1 MILWLGYNNSLCL
14 KNVDYFIAD
23 KNLIK
28 SGEENLYQE
37 KILYMPK
44 IWNSLSSFRE
54 LPDIDTKLKL
64 NKSNFTFCSF
74 NNFHKLSDKTIET
87 WSKILNQK
95 NTELILKDS
104 LEGGEDLKNN
114 LIDKFTKNGVRKEQ
128 IIILENQKTI
138 YEHLNIYNR
147 VNLALDTF
155 PWPGV
160 TTSFE
165 AILMGVPVLTKSGFN
180 SNSRCGESIMKNIN
194 MHEMIADN
202 ETEYVNKAISFI
214 NNKDF
219 SKNYGINLR
228 EKALSSPLF
237 DTSTFTIDF
246 CKLIKEV
253 CKKSSL

>member
-1 MILWLGYNNSLCL
+1 M
-14 KNVDYFIAD
+14 
-23 KNLIK
+23 
-28 SGEENLYQE
+28 
-37 KILYMPK
+37 
-44 IWNSLSSFRE
+44 
-54 LPDIDTKLKL
+54 
-64 NKSNFTFCSF
+64 
-74 NNFHKLSDKTIET
+74 SDKTIET

-194 MHEMIADN
+194 MQEMIADN